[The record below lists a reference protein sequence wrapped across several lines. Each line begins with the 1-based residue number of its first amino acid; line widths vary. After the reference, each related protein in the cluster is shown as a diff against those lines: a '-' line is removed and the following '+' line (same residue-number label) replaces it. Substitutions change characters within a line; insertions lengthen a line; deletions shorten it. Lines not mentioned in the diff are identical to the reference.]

1 MNQTQNI
8 KAFPQN
14 RNNISITNMQ
24 NKNYQNRK
32 KQFYNLLLQN
42 DLDLNSVKFKHKKKT
57 FQNIE

>member
-32 KQFYNLLLQN
+32 K
-42 DLDLNSVKFKHKKKT
+42 
-57 FQNIE
+57 